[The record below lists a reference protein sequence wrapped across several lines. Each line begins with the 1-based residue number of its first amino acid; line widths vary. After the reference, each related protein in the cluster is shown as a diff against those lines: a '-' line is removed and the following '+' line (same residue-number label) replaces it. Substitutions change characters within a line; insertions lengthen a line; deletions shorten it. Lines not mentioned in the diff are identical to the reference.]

1 MSVVHFVE
9 LSGRS
14 SESFEDAVRQTVERA
29 SRTIRNIQ
37 SVWVKEFEG
46 VVENNRVTQFQVVVK
61 LSFLLGEGAGADQVN
76 SAIEGRMA
84 QTRGPSINPQ
94 RGSGASQGKGTA
106 EGVVGQAAEAVH
118 NVAESASRL
127 ARDTYETGARYV
139 REGLNRYPEAGRYL
153 SEGGRAVSRPVEQH
167 PVLAILAAGAVGYLL
182 AYLIHGGRFQS
193 LRESVPDYA
202 RTREYSRHRP

>member
-1 MSVVHFVE
+1 MAVVKFIE

-29 SRTIRNIQ
+29 SQTIRNIQ

-61 LSFLLGEGAGADQVN
+61 LSFLVGEGAGTDQVN
-76 SAIEGRMA
+76 SAMEGRTA

-94 RGSGASQGKGTA
+94 RGSGANQGKGTA
-106 EGVVGQAAEAVH
+106 EGVVGQATEAVR
-118 NVAESASRL
+118 NMAESASHL
-127 ARDTYETGARYV
+127 AQDTYETGARYV

-153 SEGGRAVSRPVEQH
+153 SEGGRAVGRPVEQN
-167 PVLAILAAGAVGYLL
+167 PVLALLAAGAVGYLL
-182 AYLIHGGRFQS
+182 AYLIHGSGFQS
-193 LRESVPDYA
+193 LRERVPDYA
-202 RTREYSRHRP
+202 RTREYSRHRR

>member
-1 MSVVHFVE
+1 
-9 LSGRS
+9 
-14 SESFEDAVRQTVERA
+14 
-29 SRTIRNIQ
+29 
-37 SVWVKEFEG
+37 
-46 VVENNRVTQFQVVVK
+46 VTQFQVIVK
-61 LSFLLGEGAGADQVN
+61 LSFLVGEGAGADQVN
-76 SAIEGRMA
+76 PAMEDRMA
-84 QTRGPSINPQ
+84 QTQGPSTNPQ
-94 RGSGASQGKGTA
+94 RGSGANQGKGTA

-118 NVAESASRL
+118 DVAESASRL

-153 SEGGRAVSRPVEQH
+153 SEGGRAVSRPVEQN